1 MSSVAELRQLAKT
14 IGVRGYSVAKK
25 ADLIALIEKKQ
36 AGDQPSEVAVVKV
49 EKPAKAPVKEVKE
62 IKVEATATSPATTI
76 KVEQEKPKSTRSND
90 WNNFL
95 ADYRK
100 EHNVTLRQAMADAKP
115 AYAAHKESKK
125 TYTSPDCP

>member
-62 IKVEATATSPATTI
+62 IKEI

-100 EHNVTLRQAMADAKP
+100 EHNVTLRQAMADAKA

-125 TYTSPDCP
+125 THTSPDCP